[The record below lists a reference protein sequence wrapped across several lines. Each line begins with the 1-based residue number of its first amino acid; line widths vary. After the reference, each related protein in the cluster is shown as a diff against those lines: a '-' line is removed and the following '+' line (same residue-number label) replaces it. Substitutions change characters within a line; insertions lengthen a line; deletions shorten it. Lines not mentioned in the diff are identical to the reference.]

1 MCFAEYATPVEALS
15 DPSAVNEPLLRLL
28 TVAACGPNLLKGRRR
43 TPISGGLEVA
53 MKEQGAAWHRC
64 LALFPPAWLRERG
77 AAHLE
82 ASLSAA
88 FGPNVVECVHELAD
102 AEEEASEAAA
112 AATNALVVPKL
123 SKVHKKKLQ
132 KKDAEAWVVQFAAD
146 PPEAAGANGALEP
159 PLMNNSMPVAAKCL
173 IALGGGRR
181 LIPLPVPSVVT
192 SEALFG
198 EAPRIVEGPTSRDE
212 AAGRALSGWDL
223 PHPLWWKW
231 LHGEATNRGKLPTVE
246 LAQPSA
252 LHGVSESQA
261 AAASRMYDSGR
272 RYAAAASL
280 MVYEDSGIRARVI
293 TLLPTRGVD
302 AELMLLALSPGNMPP
317 RARVRRVPSEP
328 PAIVAVAFTPPD
340 VDEPFASLAPY
351 CLSRG
356 DLEVVNALRAAFSAA
371 VLRSDVAALPAALA
385 RFMDLGAQ
393 VLARP
398 MSIAL
403 TIADERDDVSALLAA
418 APGAQG
424 PWPPFDLR
432 LLDAD
437 A

>member
-1 MCFAEYATPVEALS
+1 M
-15 DPSAVNEPLLRLL
+15 NEPLLRLL

-53 MKEQGAAWHRC
+53 MKAQGAVWHRC

-88 FGPNVVECVHELAD
+88 FGPNVVECVHELAESGD
-102 AEEEASEAAA
+102 DEASEAGAGAA
-112 AATNALVVPKL
+112 LAEPRL
-123 SKVHKKKLQ
+123 SKLHKKKLQ

-146 PPEAAGANGALEP
+146 PPGGDGSSGALEP

-181 LIPLPVPSVVT
+181 LIPLPVPSGVT

-198 EAPRIVEGPTSRDE
+198 EPARIVDGPTSRDE

-280 MVYEDSGIRARVI
+280 MVYEDAGIRARVL

-317 RARVRRVPSEP
+317 RARVRRVPNEP
-328 PAIVAVAFTPPD
+328 PAIVALAFTPPD

-351 CLSRG
+351 CLTRH
-356 DLEVVNALRAAFSAA
+356 DLEVVNALRASFSAT

-385 RFMDLGAQ
+385 RFMDLGAA

-398 MSIAL
+398 MSIGL
-403 TIADERDDVSALLAA
+403 TLADERDDTTVLLAA
-418 APGAQG
+418 APDAQG
-424 PWPPFDLR
+424 PWPPYDLW
-432 LLDAD
+432 LLNDA
-437 A
+437 